1 MKSLRGCLVIMVKL
15 EILGDRLLVEVEA
28 ARKETESGIIL
39 ADGSVS
45 KSQIGK
51 VVSVGTG
58 RFTESGKNIP
68 VAVNVGDKI
77 LFDKFAGDPI
87 VIEDKEYL
95 LLNENNVI
103 GIIR

>member
-1 MKSLRGCLVIMVKL
+1 MLKTDYKNIKK
-15 EILGDRLLVEVEA
+15 GDIVYIASDDKRDAGQEYE
-28 ARKETESGIIL
+28 
-39 ADGSVS
+39 
-45 KSQIGK
+45 GK

-68 VAVNVGDKI
+68 VAVNVNDKI

>member
-1 MKSLRGCLVIMVKL
+1 MVKTDYKK
-15 EILGDRLLVEVEA
+15 IKKGDIVYIASDDKRDAGQEYE
-28 ARKETESGIIL
+28 
-39 ADGSVS
+39 
-45 KSQIGK
+45 GK